1 MRKLKKS
8 IWPHKVTIK
17 DKSRFGE
24 HKVVEQAEIWLGKT
38 MGIYKGRWNY
48 IYRYNETDQLNYR
61 SGGRRDRQC
70 NEFKPYCYIPVN
82 LLKKF

>member
-1 MRKLKKS
+1 MDIEVVVRELKKD

-17 DKSRFGE
+17 NESRFGE

-48 IYRYNETDQLNYR
+48 IYRYNGVDFY
-61 SGGRRDRQC
+61 
-70 NEFKPYCYIPVN
+70 FKDGKDAVFFT
-82 LLKKF
+82 LRWL